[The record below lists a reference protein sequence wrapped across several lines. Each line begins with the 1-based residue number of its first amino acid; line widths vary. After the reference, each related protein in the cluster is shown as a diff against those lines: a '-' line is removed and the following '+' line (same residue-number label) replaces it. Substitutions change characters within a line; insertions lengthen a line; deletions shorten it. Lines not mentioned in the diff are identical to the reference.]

1 MSSSKRVTLRASQLI
16 TAFGPGAMV
25 DLPTRSVII
34 GGLDLW
40 HMRERGSWQPIHE
53 PRAVA
58 VLEALLRATGR
69 LDDGTALT
77 LRTPPVDDEKPQN
90 AGQGVG
96 QGGRQPPG
104 VEARIFPT
112 WFVAR
117 GGEDAGTPDSGPNTS
132 MARRRRLVRW
142 RDLDPRGRADFI
154 DDTGK
159 RHGVTPIRFVAG
171 CKKGH
176 LQDIDWGFAVH
187 AGLPE
192 RCGQP
197 LWLEERGTSG
207 DPRSTS
213 IVCACGAS
221 LSLHDAQAPG
231 RFGECHGKRP
241 WLRTPE
247 PGGCGEKLRF
257 LTRTATNGYFPQVL
271 TVISLPAAE
280 DELTRLVEAHM
291 DALGWVECERDCAA
305 ARRSNPALRAALDG
319 WADADILARIG
330 QLRQAQCQA
339 IEKAPKVAEFD
350 LLASGLDEI
359 GSDAADA
366 KLHARTLTRSDW
378 DGDRPRL
385 SPIASV
391 VAVHRL
397 REVSCLYGFTRFEA
411 APTAIDGDLE
421 ELTIAVEGAAL
432 ATDLQW
438 LPAVEQLGEGVFL
451 RFDPQVLEAW
461 AARPA
466 VAARRDT
473 LRRGWARWREGQIYA
488 DRLRYPGLGY
498 AAIHGFSHAL
508 MNEIALECGYPA
520 TALKE
525 RLYAIVDD
533 DVPRFGLLL
542 YTASTGAQGTL
553 GGLLAVLPRLGA
565 IAERALDRLALCSGD
580 PICAEHDPDDHADE
594 RALSGAACHCCLL
607 VAETS
612 CEARNL
618 YLDRALVSAT
628 ISTPGAALFGA

>member
-1 MSSSKRVTLRASQLI
+1 MTSAKRVTLRASQLI

-40 HMRERGSWQPIHE
+40 NMRERGSWQPIHE

-58 VLEALLRATGR
+58 VLEQLLRASGR
-69 LDDGTALT
+69 LDDGITLT
-77 LRTPPVDDEKPQN
+77 LRTPPVDD
-90 AGQGVG
+90 
-96 QGGRQPPG
+96 GGRQGASRAATAVPPG
-104 VEARIFPT
+104 IEARIFPT

-117 GGEDAGTPDSGPNTS
+117 EAELVAG
-132 MARRRRLVRW
+132 ARRRRLVRW
-142 RDLDPRGRADFI
+142 HDLDPRGRADFI
-154 DDTGK
+154 DDDG
-159 RHGVTPIRFVAG
+159 RRLRVTPIRFVAG
-171 CKKGH
+171 CPKGH
-176 LQDIDWGFAVH
+176 LQDIDWIFNVH
-187 AGLPE
+187 IGMKE

-207 DPRSTS
+207 DPRSTR

-221 LSLHDAQAPG
+221 LSLHDAQAKG
-231 RFGECHGKRP
+231 RFGLCRGERP

-247 PGGCGEKLRF
+247 PGGCQEQLRF

-280 DELTRLVEAHM
+280 DELTRLVEQHM
-291 DALGWVECERDCAA
+291 DALGWVECERDSAA
-305 ARRSNPALRAALDG
+305 ARKSNPALRAALDG
-319 WADADILARIG
+319 WSDADVLARIG
-330 QLRQAQCQA
+330 QLRQNQNQA
-339 IEKAPKVAEFD
+339 LEKPPKVAEYD

-359 GSDAADA
+359 GTDAPDA
-366 KLHARTLTRSDW
+366 KLHARTLARSAW

-385 SPIASV
+385 APIAAV

-397 REVSCLYGFTRFEA
+397 REVSCLYGFTRFDA
-411 APTAIDGDLE
+411 APTAIDGNLE
-421 ELTIAVEGAAL
+421 ELTLSVQGAAL
-432 ATDLQW
+432 ATELDW
-438 LPAVEQLGEGVFL
+438 LPAVEQRGEGLFL
-451 RFDPQVLEAW
+451 RFDAAVIAAW
-461 AARPA
+461 NARPA
-466 VAARRDT
+466 VAERADL
-473 LRRGWARWREGQIYA
+473 LRRGWSRWRDGQDQP
-488 DRLRYPGLGY
+488 DRLRFPGAGY
-498 AAIHGFSHAL
+498 CAIHSMSHAL

-525 RLYAIVDD
+525 RLYAITDGT
-533 DVPRFGLLL
+533 PRWGLLI

-565 IAERALDRLALCSGD
+565 ILERALDTLALCSGD

-594 RALSGAACHCCLL
+594 RALSGAACHSCLL

-618 YLDRALVSAT
+618 HLDRALAAAT
-628 ISTPGAALFGA
+628 LSTPDAALFPI

>member
-1 MSSSKRVTLRASQLI
+1 MSSKRVTLRASQLI
-16 TAFGPGAMV
+16 TAFGPGSMV
-25 DLPTRSVII
+25 DLPTRSVVI

-58 VLEALLRATGR
+58 VLEQLLRATGR
-69 LDDGTALT
+69 LDDRTALT
-77 LRTPPVDDEKPQN
+77 LRTPPVDDEGQQG
-90 AGQGVG
+90 AGRP
-96 QGGRQPPG
+96 GRQPPG
-104 VEARIFPT
+104 IEARIFPV

-117 GGEDAGTPDSGPNTS
+117 DAETGGIGSDADDTGG
-132 MARRRRLVRW
+132 ARRRRLVRW
-142 RDLDPRGRADFI
+142 RDLDPRGRSDFI
-154 DDTGK
+154 DDDGK
-159 RHGVTPIRFVAG
+159 RRGVTPIRFVAG

-176 LQDIDWGFAVH
+176 LQDIDWSYAVH
-187 AGLPE
+187 AGTVE

-207 DPRSTS
+207 DPRSTR
-213 IVCACGAS
+213 IVCACGAA

-231 RFGECHGKRP
+231 RFGDCRGRRP
-241 WLRTPE
+241 WLRTDE
-247 PGGCGEKLRF
+247 PGGCKEQLRF

-280 DELTRLVEAHM
+280 DELTRLVEQHM
-291 DALGWVECERDCAA
+291 DALSWVECESDSAA
-305 ARRSNPALRAALDG
+305 ARKSNPALRAALEG
-319 WADADILARIG
+319 WSDADILGRIG
-330 QLRQAQCQA
+330 QLRQLHHQA

-350 LLASGLDEI
+350 LLGSGLDEI

-366 KLHARTLTRSDW
+366 KLHARTLARSAW

-385 SPIASV
+385 APIAAV

-411 APTAIDGDLE
+411 APTAIDGELE

-432 ATDLQW
+432 ATDLEW

-451 RFDPQVLEAW
+451 RFDPAVLRAW
-461 AARPA
+461 GARPA
-466 VAARRDT
+466 VAARADT
-473 LRRGWARWREGQIYA
+473 LRRGWSRWREGQAYA
-488 DRLRYPGLGY
+488 DRLRFPGPAY
-498 AAIHGFSHAL
+498 VAIHGFAHAL

-525 RLYAIVDD
+525 RLYAIMDGE
-533 DVPRFGLLL
+533 PRYGLLL

-565 IAERALDRLALCSGD
+565 IAERALDTLALCSGD

-594 RALSGAACHCCLL
+594 RSLSGAACHSCLL

-628 ISTPGAALFGA
+628 ISTARAGLFTA

>member
-1 MSSSKRVTLRASQLI
+1 MTSPNRVTLRASQLV

-25 DLPTRSVII
+25 DLPTRSVVI

-40 HMRERGSWQPIHE
+40 HMRERGSWRPIHE

-69 LDDGTALT
+69 LDDGAALT
-77 LRTPPVDDEKPQN
+77 LRTPPVDDK
-90 AGQGVG
+90 
-96 QGGRQPPG
+96 GRAERPDRPPPG

-117 GGEDAGTPDSGPNTS
+117 EGDDAEG
-132 MARRRRLVRW
+132 ARRRRLVRW
-142 RDLDPRGRADFI
+142 RDLDPRGRADFV
-154 DDTGK
+154 DDEG
-159 RHGVTPIRFVAG
+159 RRQGVTPIRFVAG
-171 CKKGH
+171 CSRGH
-176 LQDIDWGFAVH
+176 LQDIDWGYAVH
-187 AGLPE
+187 AGATE

-207 DPRSTS
+207 DPRSTR
-213 IVCACGAS
+213 IVCACGAA

-231 RFGECHGKRP
+231 RFGECRGKRP
-241 WLRTPE
+241 WLRTDE
-247 PGGCGEKLRF
+247 PDGCGEKLRF

-280 DELTRLVEAHM
+280 DELTRLVEQHL
-291 DALGWVECERDCAA
+291 DALGWVECERDSAA
-305 ARRSNPALRAALDG
+305 ARKSNPALRAALDG
-319 WADADILARIG
+319 WSDAEVLARIG
-330 QLRQAQCQA
+330 QLRETQHRA
-339 IEKAPKVAEFD
+339 IDKAPKVAEFD
-350 LLASGLDEI
+350 LLASGLPEI
-359 GSDAADA
+359 GADAAEA
-366 KLHARTLTRSDW
+366 KLHARTLPRADW
-378 DGDRPRL
+378 DGERPRL
-385 SPIASV
+385 APIASV

-421 ELTIAVEGAAL
+421 ELFIAVEGAAL
-432 ATDLQW
+432 ATELDW
-438 LPAVEQLGEGVFL
+438 LPTVEQLGEGVFL
-451 RFDPQVLEAW
+451 RFDPAALEAW

-466 VAARRDT
+466 VAARLDA
-473 LRRGWARWREGQIYA
+473 LRRGWERWREGQVYR
-488 DRLRYPGLGY
+488 DRLRFPGAAHY
-498 AAIHGFSHAL
+498 AIHGFSHAL

-525 RLYAIVDD
+525 RLYALPDD
-533 DVPRFGLLL
+533 EPRYGLLV

-553 GGLLAVLPRLGA
+553 GGLLAVLPRLGV
-565 IAERALDRLALCSGD
+565 IAERALDALALCSGD

-594 RALSGAACHCCLL
+594 RALSGAACHSCLL

-618 YLDRALVSAT
+618 YLDRALVTAT
-628 ISTPGAALFGA
+628 ISTPGAALFTG